1 MDVPKIEFKK
11 ILYPTDLSE
20 SSRYCFN
27 YVASLANRY
36 NAELTVIH
44 VVDDSI
50 DVPKDLS
57 GYMTEEL
64 WEDLKNKDLEEAR
77 NLMIERK
84 RDNVAIRECVGQ
96 YCEEIQSATGEPYV
110 TYTIEVK
117 AGNPVEV
124 IVEEAKAGN
133 FDLLVIGRHGHGTLK
148 DSMLGS
154 TARRVLRRINIP
166 ALLVPLPD
174 K

>member
-1 MDVPKIEFKK
+1 MDVPKIAFKK

-27 YVASLANRY
+27 YVASLANAY
-36 NAELTVIH
+36 SAELTVIH

-50 DVPKDLS
+50 DVPKNLS

-64 WEDLKNKDLEEAR
+64 WEDIKNRDLEEAR
-77 NLMIERK
+77 KLMIERK
-84 RDNVAIRECVGQ
+84 RDNVAIRECVDQ

-110 TYTIEVK
+110 TYAIEVK
-117 AGNPVEV
+117 VGNPVEV
-124 IVEEAKAGN
+124 IVEEAETGD

-166 ALLVPLPD
+166 ALLIPLPD
-174 K
+174 

>member
-20 SSRYCFN
+20 GSRYCFN
-27 YVASLANRY
+27 YAASLASSY
-36 NAELTVIH
+36 NADLTVLHI
-44 VVDDSI
+44 VDDSI

-57 GYMTEEL
+57 GYITEEL
-64 WEDLKNKDLEEAR
+64 WEDIKNRDLEEAR
-77 NLMIERK
+77 KLMIERK
-84 RDNVAIRECVGQ
+84 RDNVAIRECVDQ
-96 YCEEIQSATGEPYV
+96 YCEEIQSATGKPYV

-117 AGNPVEV
+117 AGNPIEI
-124 IVEEAKAGN
+124 IVEQAEAGD

>member
-27 YVASLANRY
+27 YVASLANAY
-36 NAELTVIH
+36 NAELTVLH
-44 VVDDSI
+44 VIDDSI

-64 WEDLKNKDLEEAR
+64 WEDIKNRDLEEAR
-77 NLMIERK
+77 KLMIERK
-84 RDNVAIRECVGQ
+84 RDNVAIRKCVGQ
-96 YCEEIQSATGEPYV
+96 YCEEIQSANDKPYV

-117 AGNPVEV
+117 AGNPVEI
-124 IVEEAKAGN
+124 IVEQSEAGD

-148 DSMLGS
+148 DSILGS

-166 ALLVPLPD
+166 ALLIPLPD
-174 K
+174 